1 MVPMSP
7 ENFVVLP
14 EKKIAPSSHL
24 TPHVTTHGG
33 PKQEV
38 SAEFMPHEEK
48 IPYTRYGDQI
58 FVQGYVHGSSI
69 KFELDGRQHNS
80 VFGKNHVRQL
90 GLKVPSGPPTKTCDG
105 VSADPVPAWEME
117 VPIALGAFRVIQ
129 QIDVIEKL
137 HAPILGQT
145 FLTKMPHLID
155 HYSMNYITFTHS
167 AKPAPKIVRNDRR
180 PTVDVPFKVRGG
192 RIVEALVN
200 GKTVEM
206 NFEVESPTCVFSRS
220 DIPTYNLRPA
230 KEAALNEVGLRWV
243 PELYYEIPSIQV
255 GPISMQNVIV
265 KVCPVDL
272 DSPPIVGRYLPRNQ
286 TTKLTRESE

>member
-206 NFEVESPTCVFSRS
+206 NSKL
-220 DIPTYNLRPA
+220 NLRRASSQDLISRHIICDPQ
-230 KEAALNEVGLRWV
+230 KKRRSTKSDCVGFRSCTTRFLAF
-243 PELYYEIPSIQV
+243 
-255 GPISMQNVIV
+255 
-265 KVCPVDL
+265 KL
-272 DSPPIVGRYLPRNQ
+272 DRFQCRTSL
-286 TTKLTRESE
+286 